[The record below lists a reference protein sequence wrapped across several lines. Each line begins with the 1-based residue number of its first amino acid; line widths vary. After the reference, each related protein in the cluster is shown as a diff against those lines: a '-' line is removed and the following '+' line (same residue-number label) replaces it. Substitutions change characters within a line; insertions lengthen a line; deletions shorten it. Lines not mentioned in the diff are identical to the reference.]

1 MAGAMSRIL
10 GFAQKKTTISTSTT
24 TPVVVLSKTTTPL
37 QRLRNT
43 ELKEMEAARIKRR
56 EKRTINL
63 TAMHIPLSSASSV
76 GVAIKSKKG
85 KRPEGSDVDVG
96 ASIGKELG
104 MEKIHR
110 RVATRGVVA
119 LFNTISMH
127 QQERAQRA
135 AEAGIGYLASSTSNK
150 AESKKTKEELQNMSK
165 HGFLD
170 MLKKTNAS
178 GDASTNKG
186 PFSSSSKNNSADGT
200 TKSSGIK
207 TLKNKKQ
214 TSDGWNALKDD
225 FMMNSKLKDW
235 DKQMSSSDEDVDDMD
250 DDEEDGGSGGGKKR
264 GDIDAVMDD
273 DDSSSG
279 DDDDDDSGGR
289 GKRGRGGKKRRKV

>member
-1 MAGAMSRIL
+1 M
-10 GFAQKKTTISTSTT
+10 
-24 TPVVVLSKTTTPL
+24 
-37 QRLRNT
+37 
-43 ELKEMEAARIKRR
+43 KEMEAARIKRR

-76 GVAIKSKKG
+76 GVMVKSKKG
-85 KRPEGSDVDVG
+85 KRSMAGGDVDVG
-96 ASIGKELG
+96 AAIGKELG

-135 AEAGIGYLASSTSNK
+135 AEAGIGMASSASNT
-150 AESKKTKEELQNMSK
+150 ESKKTKEELQNMSK

-178 GDASTNKG
+178 GDGGSGTNKG
-186 PFSSSSKNNSADGT
+186 PFSSSSKNSADGT
-200 TKSSGIK
+200 TKSSRIK
-207 TLKNKKQ
+207 TLKDKQ
-214 TSDGWNALKDD
+214 RTSDGWNALKDD

-235 DKQMSSSDEDVDDMD
+235 DKQMSSSDEDVDDVD
-250 DDEEDGGSGGGKKR
+250 DDEDDGGGGGGKKR

-279 DDDDDDSGGR
+279 DDDDDDDDGGGGGR